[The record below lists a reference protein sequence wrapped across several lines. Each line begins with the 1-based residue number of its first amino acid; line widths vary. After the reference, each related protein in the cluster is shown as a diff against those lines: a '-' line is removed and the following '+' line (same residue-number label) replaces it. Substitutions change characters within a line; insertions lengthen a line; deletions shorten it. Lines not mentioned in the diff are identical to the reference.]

1 MRVSFPDLSSR
12 LGGRKANTIFHALEW
27 SFGVEILRLMP
38 KDGES
43 SFHKRR
49 YFHLDEAVIRVEEYL
64 NEPEKYFTKQQM
76 KYLDSWEIMSEEL
89 KDLLEE
95 LEEIME

>member
-1 MRVSFPDLSSR
+1 MRVSFPDLSSK

-38 KDGES
+38 KDGET

-49 YFHLDEAVIRVEEYL
+49 YFHLDTAVAIVEERL
-64 NEPEKYFTKQQM
+64 NNPEKYFTAQQM
-76 KYLDSWEIMSEEL
+76 KYLDRWETMSEDL

-95 LEEIME
+95 LEETME

>member
-1 MRVSFPDLSSR
+1 MRISFPDLSSR

-43 SFHKRR
+43 SVHKRR
-49 YFHLDEAVIRVEEYL
+49 YFYLDKAVNIVEERL
-64 NEPEKYFTKQQM
+64 NDPEKYFTKQQM
-76 KYLDSWEIMSEEL
+76 KYLESWEVMS
-89 KDLLEE
+89 
-95 LEEIME
+95 